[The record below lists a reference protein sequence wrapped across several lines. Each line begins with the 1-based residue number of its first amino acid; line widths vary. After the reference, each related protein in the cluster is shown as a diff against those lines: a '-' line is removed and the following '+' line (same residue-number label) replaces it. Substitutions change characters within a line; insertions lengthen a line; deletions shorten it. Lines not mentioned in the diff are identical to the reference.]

1 MRGGVRPAAPRL
13 VLAFGQRVLAC
24 DSVWRR
30 AAARPSGEQHV
41 VVDVVDH
48 TSGRGYVIAREVVA
62 ELEQRLAARLGAER
76 FAQRRELLEEVNVEI
91 RA

>member
-1 MRGGVRPAAPRL
+1 
-13 VLAFGQRVLAC
+13 
-24 DSVWRR
+24 
-30 AAARPSGEQHV
+30 
-41 VVDVVDH
+41 
-48 TSGRGYVIAREVVA
+48 VIAREVVA